1 MAASGG
7 ASLARSRAELVGLSH
22 ALGARTVAGW
32 TDAETGVSAVR
43 AVPLPEMVEA
53 THRAILHGHDPLGE
67 SFCRIVPTAERRPLG
82 ATYTPPELVEAM
94 VAWVARQG
102 EPDRVVDPGVGSA
115 RFLVAAGR
123 RFPRAELVGIDV
135 DPFAALLARGHLA
148 AAGLGSRARVIV
160 GDFRDVTLP
169 RASGR
174 TLFIGNPPYVRHHDI
189 AASWKQWLVATAKR
203 HDLRASQLAG
213 LHTHFFLAIA
223 ERAQP
228 GDTGVLI
235 TAAEWLDVNYGHVVR
250 ELLLGELGVENIQII
265 EPAAMPFPGTAT
277 TAVITGF
284 SAGAEP
290 DAVGARRVADLAKL
304 GALETDQQIS
314 RERLKAAAR
323 WTLLTRGLPEQREG
337 FVQLGELCRVHRGQ
351 VTGANRIWV
360 VNEDEVNL
368 PRSVLYPSVTRA
380 RELIA
385 AKDTLVDDTGLRR
398 VIDLPID
405 LDRFTPEEQQRI
417 EQFLQT
423 AKARGADQGF
433 IARHRKAWWSVGL
446 RDPAPILATYM
457 ARRPPVFVRNMAGA
471 RHINIAHGLYPRE
484 PMDEAAMK
492 SLVTYLDQSDTIHHS
507 RMYAGGLAKFEPKEM
522 ARLLVPAP
530 GPWNPP
536 GSSGRY

>member
-22 ALGARTVAGW
+22 APGARTVAGW

-290 DAVGARRVADLAKL
+290 DAVGARRVAELAKL

-471 RHINIAHGLYPRE
+471 RHINIA
-484 PMDEAAMK
+484 
-492 SLVTYLDQSDTIHHS
+492 
-507 RMYAGGLAKFEPKEM
+507 
-522 ARLLVPAP
+522 
-530 GPWNPP
+530 
-536 GSSGRY
+536 